1 MKIRHIGIVVDN
13 FDEMLKFYQNL
24 GFNYFKTETESGSYI
39 DKLVG
44 LRGASIKITKLK
56 YDENFIIELL
66 KYSEPYSQ
74 KAINHKANRIG
85 FSHIALD
92 VKSIINTAS
101 LIKKAGGH
109 IIGEIQTSP
118 NKTVKVVYAKD
129 IENNIIELVETL

>member
-1 MKIRHIGIVVDN
+1 
-13 FDEMLKFYQNL
+13 MLKFYQNL

-39 DKLVG
+39 DNLVG
-44 LRGASIKITKLK
+44 IRGASIKITKLK
-56 YDENFIIELL
+56 FDENFIIELL
-66 KYSEPYSQ
+66 KYSEPYSH
-74 KAINHKANRIG
+74 KAINHIANRIG

-92 VKSIINTAS
+92 VKSIINTVD
-101 LIKKAGGH
+101 LIKKAGGY

>member
-56 YDENFIIELL
+56 HDENLIIELL

-74 KAINHKANRIG
+74 KSINHKANRIG
-85 FSHIALD
+85 FSHIAVD
-92 VKSIINTAS
+92 VKSIINTVN
-101 LIKKAGGH
+101 LIKNAGGH